1 MSGAR
6 KKEVSTMSDLEQVSE
21 SMAEAV
27 ARGGAGVARVG
38 SRCSSASAT
47 VFGGDGLLVTAAHAL
62 EGREGV
68 EVTLGDGRTL
78 TARVLGHDRGTDL
91 AVLKVDAT
99 DLAAPEW
106 GDTAGVRV
114 GHLVLTLGRP
124 GRSARAT
131 LGMVSAVGEGY
142 RTMAG
147 GTIDRYIE
155 VDGSLPRGFSGGA
168 LADARGRLLG
178 MNTAGL
184 GRGGG
189 TIPTETLRRMVPEL
203 AANGKVGRGYLGVEV
218 VPGRVAEAL
227 VEGAGQRRGLLVAAL
242 EPGGPGEAGG
252 LLLGDLLLAVDGQ
265 RVERPGDLVAVLTGR
280 ARASVTVRIVRAGE
294 PKELTLT
301 TGAR

>member
-1 MSGAR
+1 
-6 KKEVSTMSDLEQVSE
+6 
-21 SMAEAV
+21 MAEAV
-27 ARGGAGVARVG
+27 ARGGAGVARVEG
-38 SRCSSASAT
+38 HCSRSSA
-47 VFGGDGLLVTAAHAL
+47 VLFGSDGLLVTAAHAL
-62 EGREGV
+62 EGREAV
-68 EVTLGDGRTL
+68 DVALGDGRTL
-78 TARVLGHDRGTDL
+78 AAKVLGHDRGTDL

-99 DLAAPEW
+99 GLAAPEW
-106 GDTAGVRV
+106 SDTASVKV

-124 GRSARAT
+124 GRGTRAT

-168 LADARGRLLG
+168 LADASGRLLG

-203 AANGKVGRGYLGVEV
+203 AAHGKVDRGYLGVEV
-218 VPGRVAEAL
+218 VPGRLPEAL
-227 VEGAGQRRGLLVAAL
+227 VESAGQRRGLLVAAL
-242 EPGGPGEAGG
+242 EPGGPAELGG
-252 LLLGDLLLAVDGQ
+252 LLQGDLLLAVDGQ
-265 RVERPGDLVAVLTGR
+265 RVERPGDLGAVLGGR
-280 ARASVTVRIVRAGE
+280 VRASVTVRIIRAGE
-294 PKELTLT
+294 PRELVLT

>member
-1 MSGAR
+1 MS
-6 KKEVSTMSDLEQVSE
+6 VFEQVSE

-27 ARGGAGVARVG
+27 ARGGAAVARIEG
-38 SRCSSASAT
+38 RCASASAT
-47 VFGGDGLLVTAAHAL
+47 IFSADGLLVTAAHAL

-68 EVTLGDGRTL
+68 DVALADGRTL
-78 TARVLGHDRGTDL
+78 AAKVIGHDRGTDL

-106 GDTAGVRV
+106 ADTSAVKV

-124 GRSARAT
+124 GRSGRAT
-131 LGMVSAVGEGY
+131 LGMVSAVGDSY

-147 GTIDRYIE
+147 GTVDRYLE

-168 LADARGRLLG
+168 LADTSGRLLG

-189 TIPTETLRRMVPEL
+189 TIPTETLRRLVPEL
-203 AANGKVGRGYLGVEV
+203 AAHGKVGRGYLGVEV
-218 VPGRVAEAL
+218 VPGRVAESLAAA
-227 VEGAGQRRGLLVAAL
+227 AGQRRGLLVAAV
-242 EPGGPGEAGG
+242 EPGGPAEAGG
-252 LLLGDLLLAVDGQ
+252 LLLGDLLLALDGQ
-265 RVERPGDLVAVLTGR
+265 RVERPGDLVAVLAGR
-280 ARASVTVRIVRAGE
+280 VRAAVTVRLIRAGE
-294 PKELTLT
+294 PKELLLT

>member
-1 MSGAR
+1 MS
-6 KKEVSTMSDLEQVSE
+6 VLEEVSE
-21 SMAEAV
+21 SMAAAV
-27 ARGGAGVARVG
+27 ARGGAAVARLEG
-38 SRCSSASAT
+38 RCSAASAV
-47 VFGGDGLLVTAAHAL
+47 VFGGDGLLVTAAHTL
-62 EGREGV
+62 EGREV
-68 EVTLGDGRTL
+68 VDVALGDGRTL
-78 TARVLGHDRGTDL
+78 SAKVLGHDRGADL

-99 DLAAPEW
+99 DLSAPEW
-106 GDTAGVRV
+106 ADTASVKV

-147 GTIDRYIE
+147 ASIDRYIE

-168 LADARGRLLG
+168 LADTAGRLLG

-203 AANGKVGRGYLGVEV
+203 AAHGKIGRGYLGVEV
-218 VPGRVAEAL
+218 VPGRVSEGL
-227 VEGAGQRRGLLVAAL
+227 VEAVGQRRGLLVAAL
-242 EPGGPGEAGG
+242 EPGGPGESGG
-252 LLLGDLLLAVDGQ
+252 LLLGDLLLGVDGQ
-265 RVERPGDLVAVLTGR
+265 RVERPGDLVAVLGGR
-280 ARASVTVRIVRAGE
+280 VRATVTVRLIRAGD